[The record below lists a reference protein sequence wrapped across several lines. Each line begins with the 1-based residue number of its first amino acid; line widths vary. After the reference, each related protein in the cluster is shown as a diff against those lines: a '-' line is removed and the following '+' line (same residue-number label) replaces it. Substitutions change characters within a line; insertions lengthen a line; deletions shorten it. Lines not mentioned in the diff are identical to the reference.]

1 MPVSVRGGSEG
12 EVHGGALGGG
22 PGLGGKPDK
31 GWSEGSRNLQ
41 FHRDKGKAVF
51 LDLVTGRVK
60 KSEIWDRG
68 HRADLGELRR
78 VVDVGTGWQRL

>member
-1 MPVSVRGGSEG
+1 MSVSVRGGPE
-12 EVHGGALGGG
+12 EVDGGALRGG

-31 GWSEGSRNLQ
+31 GWSEESRNLQ
-41 FHRDKGKAVF
+41 FHKDKEKAVF
-51 LDLVTGRVK
+51 LDMVTGGVQ

-78 VVDVGTGWQRL
+78 VVDVGAGWQRL